1 MKKLNL
7 FRLILLTSSV
17 CSGFVIQ
24 PKLNGIARQ
33 KKAVNNIIT
42 RYNRYNSL
50 KLKMQQKSSENSR
63 PISWSK
69 EKGLQFFDIPATPEI
84 WAIALVYFV
93 QGLFGICR
101 LALSFYYKDVL
112 HLTPVDLSVISSIS
126 AIPWII
132 KPLYGFISDTFPLF
146 GYKRKS
152 YLVLSGLLGSVSWGL
167 MAYLATIINN
177 GEMPGDAVATVY
189 SVGLVMM
196 SSLGLAFSD
205 VLVDAIVVGKS
216 RDQGSAGALQSIC
229 WSSSSLGGILSAY
242 FSGYFLQ
249 NYGTT
254 FVFSLTSI
262 IPLIM
267 SGTAWLIEEK
277 KIENF
282 YKIDKFKFSAVC
294 NSLKM
299 QGKHIFDAL
308 TQKSILY
315 PFIFLIIWNA
325 TPTAGSALFYFEVNK
340 LGFQPEFFG
349 KLGLISSIS
358 SLFGIVLYNQK
369 LREVPLRTILKW
381 SCIVGTFLGMT
392 PIMLVTHINREIG
405 IPDAW
410 FAILD
415 DIVLSVFGQITFMP
429 ILVLAAKMCP
439 VGVEAMLYATIMSAN
454 NLSGNIGRLL
464 GGGLTGMLGVS
475 SENFMNLPLLL
486 LLTNLSG
493 LIPLMFLKFIP
504 DEGKNKEGDGQ

>member
-1 MKKLNL
+1 MKKTNILWFLIISLNL
-7 FRLILLTSSV
+7 ASAFI
-17 CSGFVIQ
+17 IQ
-24 PKLNGIARQ
+24 PNFSVIARHNRI
-33 KKAVNNIIT
+33 ALNVNT
-42 RYNRYNSL
+42 FQ
-50 KLKMQQKSSENSR
+50 MQHKPNNNK

-69 EKGLQFFDIPATPEI
+69 EKGIELFNIPATPEI

-101 LALSFYYKDVL
+101 LAMSFYYKDVL

-152 YLVLSGLLGSVSWGL
+152 YLILSGLLGSLSWAL
-167 MAYLATIINN
+167 MAFLSMQINN
-177 GEMPGDAVATVY
+177 GQMQGDAIATMY
-189 SVGLVMM
+189 SVGLILL

-205 VLVDAIVVGKS
+205 VLVDAMVVSKS
-216 RDQGSAGALQSIC
+216 RVQNTAGALQSIC
-229 WSSSSLGGILSAY
+229 WSSSSIGGIISAY
-242 FSGYFLQ
+242 FAGYLLQ

-254 FVFSLTSI
+254 VVFSLTSL

-267 SGTAWLIEEK
+267 SGTAGLINEK
-277 KIENF
+277 QYEDSIVTHK
-282 YKIDKFKFSAVC
+282 
-294 NSLKM
+294 SLKE
-299 QGKHIFDAL
+299 QGSNIWKAL
-308 TQKSILY
+308 SEKSILY

-325 TPTAGSALFYFEVNK
+325 TPSSGSTLFYFEVNK

-349 KLGLISSIS
+349 QLGLISSIS
-358 SLFGIVLYNQK
+358 SLIGILLYNQK
-369 LREVPLRTILKW
+369 LKTVPLRTLFKW
-381 SCIVGTFLGMT
+381 TCIMGTILGMS
-392 PIMLVTHINREIG
+392 PIMLITHFNRVIG
-405 IPDAW
+405 LPDTW

-429 ILVLAAKMCP
+429 ILVLAAKICP

-454 NLSGNIGRLL
+454 NLSGSVGRLL
-464 GGGLTGMLGVS
+464 GGLLTQLLGITNDNFTNLS
-475 SENFMNLPLLL
+475 SLI

-493 LIPLMFLKFIP
+493 LIPLLFLNFIP
-504 DEGKNKEGDGQ
+504 EENINQDKKN